1 MNTTLPQ
8 DSQLRKEYPLYRG
21 LWRYF
26 PAALAGVAGHSKAG
40 NDKHNPGEEM
50 HHARGKSNDH
60 EDCILRHLMDLSDM
74 LEFFERHGEPIELRG
89 LRDIDAVSFASAGS
103 ISCDE
108 LRQRILDEANALVW
122 RACALSQILHERI
135 GGAPR
140 APGAK
145 D

>member
-8 DSQLRKEYPLYRG
+8 DSQLRKEYPLWRG

-26 PAALAGVAGHSKAG
+26 PAALAGVARHSKHG

-60 EDCILRHLMDLSDM
+60 ADCILRHIMDLSDM
-74 LEFFERHGEPIELRG
+74 LARG
-89 LRDIDAVSFASAGS
+89 QHAQDCKA
-103 ISCDE
+103 
-108 LRQRILDEANALVW
+108 ILDEANAMVW
-122 RACALSQILHERI
+122 RTCAWSQILHEQI

-145 D
+145 E